1 VHHFDINMSL
11 GCSETKILMD
21 GVPLTGVHAFR
32 IECDGNSKSRIILEI
47 AGSAT
52 LTGDAQ
58 VWISDA
64 TQAQADKAEAAETR
78 ADAAEARADAAEA
91 KVPDL
96 QNGTLAYIVPVPQ
109 ETRDAVDEA
118 LNK

>member
-1 VHHFDINMSL
+1 MSL
-11 GCSETKILMD
+11 DCSDTEILMD

-32 IECDGNSKSRIILEI
+32 IECDNNTKSRIILEI

-64 TQAQADKAEAAETR
+64 TQAQTDKADAAETR
-78 ADAAEARADAAEA
+78 ADAAEARAEAAEA
-91 KVPDL
+91 KVPDI
-96 QNGTLAYIVPVPQ
+96 QSGTLAYIVPVPQ
-109 ETRDAVDEA
+109 EARDAAEG
-118 LNK
+118 KTRK